1 MKVQNNIVLNS
12 DLNNGNL
19 SLDYTDGTLWW
30 NVKVGADTVRKK
42 CSGGPQLIMHRYDGL
57 LTASISIFE
66 VIGLSSITFSVTRP
80 AYGAFG
86 IYGQNAPAAGYQNG
100 TLISQTPGTLNEN
113 TIMVDVFDWDYINI
127 STAGRSGYYDD
138 YAIVNY
144 S

>member
-1 MKVQNNIVLNS
+1 MLNS
-12 DLNNGNL
+12 DLNKGNL

-42 CSGGPQLIMHRYDGL
+42 CSGGPQLVMHRYDGA
-57 LTASISIFE
+57 LTASISVFE

-86 IYGQNAPAAGYQNG
+86 IYGQTAPAAGYQNG
-100 TLISQTPGTLNEN
+100 TLISQTQGILNN
-113 TIMVDVFDWDYINI
+113 STVIVDVSGWDYINI
-127 STAGRSGYYDD
+127 STAGYAGYYDD
-138 YAIVNY
+138 YTIVNY